1 MSKSNGFETSLLNH
15 IFNNAAIS
23 NIGDAAGLPAGTQ
36 GSLYVAL
43 YTSDPT
49 DADTGTEA
57 TYGGY
62 ARVAVARTAG
72 GWTVSGDTV
81 SNTALIQF
89 PEGTSGPQTI
99 THWGI
104 RTAAAAGDLLY
115 HGSVGTSRTA
125 DNGVT
130 LEFAAGT
137 LTVTEG

>member
-36 GSLYVAL
+36 GSLFVAL

-57 TYGGY
+57 TYGSY
-62 ARVAVARTAG
+62 ARQGVIRSSA
-72 GWTVSGDTV
+72 GWTVAGDTV
-81 SNTALIQF
+81 SNAALIQF
-89 PEGTSGPQTI
+89 PEGSSGPQTI
-99 THWGI
+99 THFGI
-104 RTAAAAGDLLY
+104 RTAVTAGDLLY

-125 DNGVT
+125 DTGVT
-130 LEFAAGT
+130 LEFAIGT
-137 LTVTEG
+137 LTVTEA